1 MERSHKLTM
10 RQRMIDVLVEIAESD
25 TLHAKQRIEA
35 ASTALSYLSFGPP
48 PGGYLDDPAKEQ
60 SPDPPCSVTI
70 GDVYADPFPWPDILG
85 EQAPAGEAPEVDSVT
100 TGWFDFCGPT
110 PKRFRIEDGVL
121 TLGDYESAQVKP
133 APKVEV
139 EEHSP
144 CGGKSAGLSE
154 SGTQYTVRLDG
165 VVVGSFCSCS
175 RILNPSLKPQSELIR
190 ATIEHVIKRVT
201 A

>member
-10 RQRMIDVLVEIAESD
+10 RQRMIDVLVEIAEND

-35 ASTALSYLSFGPP
+35 AATALSYLSFGPP
-48 PGGYLDDPAKEQ
+48 PGGYLDDPANEQ
-60 SPDPPCSVTI
+60 APDPPCSVTF
-70 GDVYADPFPWPDILG
+70 GDYSRQV
-85 EQAPAGEAPEVDSVT
+85 VDSFIWPAT
-100 TGWFDFCGPT
+100 ASCGPA
-110 PKRFRIEDGVL
+110 
-121 TLGDYESAQVKP
+121 LGDHPDFPNDGPSKP
-133 APKVEV
+133 APRVEV